1 MILKNGTFSQIAS
14 QIREG
19 EKKIIIFG
27 AGMIGTVTTP
37 ALLEEYGLED
47 RILFY
52 VDNDLSKCGEMVSVH
67 NRNYNVYHT
76 GKLKY
81 FHGES
86 AVLLI
91 AVSRFSDILLQL
103 DEVESLKDM
112 VCYIVPVMCISSFKP
127 VSEILIQKE
136 TEKSIIPKII
146 HYMWLGGKPIPD
158 TLKYCIDSWKKYCPE
173 YEIRRWDE
181 TNYDIEKNEY
191 MKQAYEQRMYGFIPD
206 YARLDILYRF
216 GGIYF
221 DTDVELVQNIDN
233 LLYQKAFCCVEKWQT
248 INFGGGSGSVKGNK
262 AIEELLKAR
271 ENLTFVDKQGNCN
284 KNTCGYYD
292 TRTFQ
297 KFGYKMNGKKQR
309 ILDINIYPYELF
321 HPYDYMS
328 GRIEKTR
335 NTYGIHHFN
344 GGWLDKKMKEANR
357 RTSEEFEKGSL

>member
-233 LLYQKAFCCVEKWQT
+233 LL
-248 INFGGGSGSVKGNK
+248 
-262 AIEELLKAR
+262 R
-271 ENLTFVDKQGNCN
+271 
-284 KNTCGYYD
+284 
-292 TRTFQ
+292 
-297 KFGYKMNGKKQR
+297 
-309 ILDINIYPYELF
+309 
-321 HPYDYMS
+321 
-328 GRIEKTR
+328 
-335 NTYGIHHFN
+335 
-344 GGWLDKKMKEANR
+344 
-357 RTSEEFEKGSL
+357 SEERRVGKECM